1 MSAAAAPGVAAAEA
15 RPAPE
20 REDRRARN
28 AAVHYDP
35 DELLALLRAGEGTA
49 LELREAADP
58 GGATEASGDGRRAD
72 TDLAEVFVSM
82 ANTNGGL
89 VVFGVRRPD
98 GKVVGMEPERRGA
111 AERFALHVASARCEP
126 TILAEPDRVV
136 LPDEDG
142 VGRACLVVRIRP
154 SFHHYHRTSE
164 GRYLRRSGTRRFLAH
179 PELLDRCLTRQ
190 HPPTPVEDRPALRS
204 RLPDLDRTLLAAY
217 FRRRFPD
224 WSPPEDWT
232 PLLRNHHFAVETA
245 LGVIPTF
252 LGVLLFS
259 ERPDDYLPGAFIEM
273 EFHRGD
279 EPEAKPPTVERITGP
294 LPRQIERA
302 VSSLEESPL
311 TRTLSRTEDSGGH
324 GPGYSTRALREAV
337 ANAVVHRDYADSSPV
352 VVRVFPDRIEFE
364 NPGNLCDVEPSGLYA
379 DALPRRRNQML
390 CGVLMYYER
399 RGTGGSW
406 AGVPGGGFHNLA
418 RDTER
423 LFGCRPQL
431 EETRGTTR
439 LILHAEAGP
448 SPYGTDLRYLPPHR
462 ARPIAGARGD
472 STTKPKCTHHSVTA
486 I

>member
-1 MSAAAAPGVAAAEA
+1 MSAVAAIRTAAAAEA

-28 AAVHYDP
+28 ASEYYDP

-58 GGATEASGDGRRAD
+58 GGATEASGEGRRAD
-72 TDLAEVFVSM
+72 TDLPEVFVSM

-89 VVFGVRRPD
+89 VVFGVRRQD
-98 GKVVGMEPERRGA
+98 GKVVGMEPERRDA

-126 TILAEPDRVV
+126 TILAEPAQVV
-136 LPDEDG
+136 LPDEG
-142 VGRACLVVRIRP
+142 GIGRACLVVRIRP

-164 GRYLRRSGTRRFLAH
+164 GRCLRRSGTRRFLAH

-245 LGVIPTF
+245 LGAIPTF
-252 LGVLLFS
+252 LGVLMFS

-279 EPEAKPPTVERITGP
+279 EPEAKSPTVERITGP

-302 VSSLEESPL
+302 VSSLEEAPSARTVSPPDDGAGDG
-311 TRTLSRTEDSGGH
+311 R
-324 GPGYSTRALREAV
+324 GYPIRVIQEAV
-337 ANAVVHRDYADSSPV
+337 VNAVVHRDYADPSPV

-364 NPGNLCDVEPSGLYA
+364 NPGTLYNAEPSALYA
-379 DALPRRRNQML
+379 GAPPRRRNQML
-390 CGVLMYYER
+390 AGVLAHCDSRR
-399 RGTGGSW
+399 RGGPLTRASGEAFLALVRESEDRFRRRPCLRVLGDGTIMTIY
-406 AGVPGGGFHNLA
+406 AALERGGVP
-418 RDTER
+418 
-423 LFGCRPQL
+423 
-431 EETRGTTR
+431 
-439 LILHAEAGP
+439 
-448 SPYGTDLRYLPPHR
+448 S
-462 ARPIAGARGD
+462 
-472 STTKPKCTHHSVTA
+472 S
-486 I
+486 

>member
-1 MSAAAAPGVAAAEA
+1 MNAVAAIRTAAEA

-28 AAVHYDP
+28 AAEYYDP

-58 GGATEASGDGRRAD
+58 GGVTEASGEGRRAD
-72 TDLAEVFVSM
+72 ADLAEVFVSM

-89 VVFGVRRPD
+89 VAFGVRRPD
-98 GKVVGMEPERRGA
+98 GKVVGMEPERRDA

-126 TILAEPDRVV
+126 TILAEPAQVV

-164 GRYLRRSGTRRFLAH
+164 GRYLRRSGTRRFLAD

-190 HPPTPVEDRPALRS
+190 LPPTPVEDRPALRS

-224 WSPPEDWT
+224 WSPPEDWS

-245 LGVIPTF
+245 FGVIPTF
-252 LGVLLFS
+252 LGVLMFS

-273 EFHRGD
+273 ETHGAD
-279 EPEAKPPTVERITGP
+279 EPQAKPPTVERITGP
-294 LPRQIERA
+294 LPSQIEQA
-302 VSSLEESPL
+302 VSFLRESPL
-311 TRTLSRTEDSGGH
+311 TRPVSPTEDGAGD

-337 ANAVVHRDYADSSPV
+337 VNAVVHRDHADPSPV
-352 VVRVFPDRIEFE
+352 VVRVFSDRIEFE
-364 NPGNLCDVEPSGLYA
+364 NPGVLCDADPSALYA
-379 DALPRRRNQML
+379 GVSPRRRNQML
-390 CGVLMYYER
+390 AGVLTHYESR
-399 RGTGGSW
+399 LTGGSLTERL
-406 AGVPGGGFHNLA
+406 GGGFLA
-418 RDTER
+418 LSRESER
-423 LFGCRPQL
+423 LSGRRPDL
-431 EETRGTTR
+431 EEFGHGT
-439 LILHAEAGP
+439 IMMIYAA
-448 SPYGTDLRYLPPHR
+448 
-462 ARPIAGARGD
+462 AGACDIRQ
-472 STTKPKCTHHSVTA
+472 S
-486 I
+486 

>member
-1 MSAAAAPGVAAAEA
+1 MSAVAAIRTAAAAEA

-28 AAVHYDP
+28 AAEYYDP

-72 TDLAEVFVSM
+72 ADLAEVFVSM

-164 GRYLRRSGTRRFLAH
+164 GRYLRRSGTRRFLAD

-190 HPPTPVEDRPALRS
+190 LPPTPVEDRPALRS

-224 WSPPEDWT
+224 WSPPEDWA

-259 ERPDDYLPGAFIEM
+259 ERPDDYLPGAFIAM
-273 EFHRGD
+273 ETHRAD

-294 LPRQIERA
+294 PPRQIEKA

-364 NPGNLCDVEPSGLYA
+364 NPGTLYNAEPSALYA
-379 DALPRRRNQML
+379 GAPPRRRNQML
-390 CGVLMYYER
+390 AGVLASYESR
-399 RGTGGSW
+399 FTCGPLTGTR
-406 AGVPGGGFHNLA
+406 GGGFLTLVRDSERVSGRCPDLKQHNGATTLTITVA
-418 RDTER
+418 EISTEV
-423 LFGCRPQL
+423 
-431 EETRGTTR
+431 
-439 LILHAEAGP
+439 
-448 SPYGTDLRYLPPHR
+448 LPGEPVP
-462 ARPIAGARGD
+462 A
-472 STTKPKCTHHSVTA
+472 
-486 I
+486 

>member
-1 MSAAAAPGVAAAEA
+1 MNAVAAIRTAAEA

-28 AAVHYDP
+28 AAEYYDP

-58 GGATEASGDGRRAD
+58 GSATEASGEGRRAD

-98 GKVVGMEPERRGA
+98 GKVVGMEPERRDA

-126 TILAEPDRVV
+126 TILAEPAQVV

-154 SFHHYHRTSE
+154 SFHHFHRTSE

-190 HPPTPVEDRPALRS
+190 LPPTPVEDRPAIRS

-224 WSPPEDWT
+224 WSPPEDWS

-245 LGVIPTF
+245 FGVIPTF
-252 LGVLLFS
+252 LGVLMFS
-259 ERPDDYLPGAFIEM
+259 ERPHDYLPGAFIEM
-273 EFHRGD
+273 ESHSTDHAER
-279 EPEAKPPTVERITGP
+279 KPPTVARITGP

-302 VSSLEESPL
+302 VSSLEDSPL
-311 TRTLSRTEDSGGH
+311 TRTVSPQEAGAGD
-324 GPGYSTRALREAV
+324 GPGYSTCAIQEAV
-337 ANAVVHRDYADSSPV
+337 ANAVVHRDYADPSPV

-364 NPGNLCDVEPSGLYA
+364 NPGTLCADPSALYA
-379 DALPRRRNQML
+379 GAPPRRRNQL
-390 CGVLMYYER
+390 LAGVLTYSGSR
-399 RGTGGSW
+399 SAGGPLTKT
-406 AGVPGGGFHNLA
+406 PGGFL
-418 RDTER
+418 TLVSYSER
-423 LFGCRPQL
+423 VSGCCPDIKKNS
-431 EETRGTTR
+431 GATR
-439 LILHAEAGP
+439 LTIAVAEVPAKA
-448 SPYGTDLRYLPPHR
+448 LPREPVP
-462 ARPIAGARGD
+462 A
-472 STTKPKCTHHSVTA
+472 
-486 I
+486 

>member
-1 MSAAAAPGVAAAEA
+1 MSAVAAIRTAAAAEA

-28 AAVHYDP
+28 ASEYYDP
-35 DELLALLRAGEGTA
+35 DELLALIRAGEGTA

-58 GGATEASGDGRRAD
+58 GGATEASGEGRRAD

-98 GKVVGMEPERRGA
+98 GKVVGMEPERRDA

-126 TILAEPDRVV
+126 TILAEPAQVV

-142 VGRACLVVRIRP
+142 IGRACLVVRIRP

-224 WSPPEDWT
+224 WSPPEDWS
-232 PLLRNHHFAVETA
+232 PLLRNHHFAVDTA

-252 LGVLLFS
+252 LGVLMFS

-273 EFHRGD
+273 ESHRGD

-294 LPRQIERA
+294 LPRQVERA
-302 VSSLEESPL
+302 VSSLEESSL
-311 TRTLSRTEDSGGH
+311 TRTVSPQEAGAGD
-324 GPGYSTRALREAV
+324 GPGYSTRAIQEAV
-337 ANAVVHRDYADSSPV
+337 VNAVMHRDYADPSPV
-352 VVRVFPDRIEFE
+352 VVRLFPDRIDFE
-364 NPGNLCDVEPSGLYA
+364 NPGTLCNADPSALYA
-379 DALPRRRNQML
+379 GAPPRRRNQML
-390 CGVLMYYER
+390 TGVLGYHKSR
-399 RGTGGSW
+399 FTRGPLTKM
-406 AGVPGGGFHNLA
+406 PGGGFLALVRDSERWSGRCPNL
-418 RDTER
+418 E
-423 LFGCRPQL
+423 LFGRAITL
-431 EETRGTTR
+431 TTYAKSR
-439 LILHAEAGP
+439 TGLA
-448 SPYGTDLRYLPPHR
+448 
-462 ARPIAGARGD
+462 
-472 STTKPKCTHHSVTA
+472 K
-486 I
+486 